1 VETYLAIS
9 FLILQIENLPNGR
22 FKLASEICMLR
33 ENGRVSR
40 ALLQKALV
48 MFMIGI
54 SILTLGIQ
62 RAEASGSVYGWEQT
76 YGGTKSQEAFC
87 VIQTSDGGY
96 ALAGFTES
104 YGAGAANFWLVK
116 TDASG
121 NEQWTRTYGG
131 SKDDEARCVIQTSD
145 GGYAL
150 AGYTTS
156 FGAGGADFWLVKT
169 DARGNELWA
178 KTYGGPGD
186 DVAYSVVQTS
196 DGGYALAGYT
206 TLAAGNT
213 NYWLVRTDSDGN
225 EVWNKTFGGGG
236 DDVCYSMI
244 KTDDGGFALAGKTSS
259 FSIGF
264 SDLWLVKTDAYGNEI
279 WNQTYGG
286 YFDNLAYSVI
296 QTSDEGYALAGTT
309 DAAGAGGVDMFLVK
323 ANSTGDEAW
332 NKTYGGPG
340 YEEAWSVVQTKPDG
354 GYALGG
360 STTSYGAGGSDFW
373 LVKTDSNGNTLW
385 NQTYGGAR
393 NDTCYSMI
401 QTSDGGYALAGST
414 ASYGPGPLNFW
425 LVKTDQNGAVSEFQ
439 LQYTLVVSVQPAE
452 GGTTSPIAGSYS
464 YPSGKSVDVTVSVAK
479 GFNFE
484 HWTLD
489 GVNVGQQATYTVL
502 MNENH
507 TLTAYL
513 NSPSGTPMALIVGGV
528 VVAVIVIAVA
538 LALSIRR
545 RKSTKVSQHS

>member
-1 VETYLAIS
+1 
-9 FLILQIENLPNGR
+9 
-22 FKLASEICMLR
+22 
-33 ENGRVSR
+33 
-40 ALLQKALV
+40 
-48 MFMIGI
+48 MIGI

-62 RAEASGSVYGWEQT
+62 RAEASGSVDGFEQT
-76 YGGTKSQEAFC
+76 YGGTKSQQAFC
-87 VIQTSDGGY
+87 VIQTNDGGY
-96 ALAGFTES
+96 ALAGYTQS
-104 YGAGAANFWLVK
+104 YGVGTANFWLVK

-156 FGAGGADFWLVKT
+156 FGAGGADFYVVKT
-169 DARGNELWA
+169 DARGNEQWA
-178 KTYGGPGD
+178 KTYGGPKD

-196 DGGYALAGYT
+196 DAGYALAGYT
-206 TLAAGNT
+206 QSYGVGVA
-213 NYWLVRTDSDGN
+213 NYWLVRTDADGN
-225 EVWNKTFGGGG
+225 ELWNKTYGGLG
-236 DDVCYSMI
+236 DDRCYSVI

-296 QTSDEGYALAGTT
+296 QTSDGGYGLAGTT

-323 ANSTGDEAW
+323 ANSTGYEEW
-332 NKTYGGPG
+332 NNTYGGPG
-340 YEEAWSVVQTKPDG
+340 YEEAWSVVQTKSDG

-360 STTSYGAGGSDFW
+360 STTSYGPPGASHFW
-373 LVKTDSNGNTLW
+373 LVKTDSKGNILW
-385 NQTYGGAR
+385 NQTYGGLR

-425 LVKTDQNGAVSEFQ
+425 LVKTDQNGVVPEFSSIDI
-439 LQYTLVVSVQPAE
+439 LILF
-452 GGTTSPIAGSYS
+452 
-464 YPSGKSVDVTVSVAK
+464 VA
-479 GFNFE
+479 
-484 HWTLD
+484 
-489 GVNVGQQATYTVL
+489 A
-502 MNENH
+502 
-507 TLTAYL
+507 TLTVAVTRKKFTRRQSVPAPL
-513 NSPSGTPMALIVGGV
+513 NSERQRSL
-528 VVAVIVIAVA
+528 
-538 LALSIRR
+538 
-545 RKSTKVSQHS
+545 